1 MADRR
6 PDIPTGPPKG
16 GSLRMVGVMG
26 SVGLLASAILVTTFQ
41 VTAPFIE
48 ANRRAYLES
57 AILDVIPNAVSFRS
71 FESTDGT
78 VVAATE
84 PSGLFAGFDSTG
96 SLAGIAIESQ
106 GQGYADVIRLL
117 YGYSP
122 ACECIVGMK
131 VLESKETPGL
141 GDKIEK
147 DATFQSN
154 FDALQATTD
163 EAGTSLLQAI
173 EMVKQGAKS
182 NPWEIE
188 AITGA
193 TVSSRAVTRIIS
205 ESATSTVPLLR
216 RNIDKL
222 TEAD

>member
-1 MADRR
+1 
-6 PDIPTGPPKG
+6 
-16 GSLRMVGVMG
+16 MVAVMG
-26 SVGLLASAILVTTFQ
+26 SVGLIASAILVTTFQ
-41 VTAPFIE
+41 ITAPFIE

-57 AILDVIPNAVSFRS
+57 AILDVIPGAVRFKS
-71 FESTDGT
+71 FEIQDST
-78 VVAATE
+78 VVDATE
-84 PSGLFAGFDSTG
+84 PRGLFAGFDSTG
-96 SLAGIAIESQ
+96 GLAGLAVEAQ
-106 GQGYADVIRLL
+106 GQGYQDVIRLL

-147 DATFQSN
+147 DPAFQAN

-163 EAGTSLLQAI
+163 EAGTALLRTI

-205 ESATSTVPLLR
+205 ESAATAVPLLR

-222 TEAD
+222 READ